1 MMGFWYGSG
10 ISWTKQSAPCCRQT
24 TTLTPHHSVFYRPDS
39 ECECVFTP
47 HSECGRVFTVG
58 SECESVFTPRKAIT
72 VC

>member
-1 MMGFWYGSG
+1 MAVA
-10 ISWTKQSAPCCRQT
+10 SAGPYANNLHLSSRQT

-39 ECECVFTP
+39 EYECVFTP

-72 VC
+72 AC